1 MKNNRKAVSPIIGT
15 ILLVAM
21 TIILVAVVGTFVF
34 GLGTHVEQPPKVQ
47 FELKDSIDRID
58 ENHARDLIATL
69 THVKGDPIACEE
81 IQIIVKDKTNGETWV
96 LELDGNVYESDSIAH
111 TFYMFYDPSKDGRTP
126 VILVFGMNSREPLP
140 VSRVIFNK
148 TQVGPEYYVRNDGML
163 MPGDTVVLME
173 GNVTL
178 SGFIGDFNPTKFTRS
193 NERYLTRWLANVTL
207 DLENQL
213 GFTFRDI
220 WNSSN
225 TPAEIE
231 VTIIHIP
238 TRTTIWQ
245 GSVIVR

>member
-47 FELKDSIDRID
+47 FELKDSVDRIND
-58 ENHARDLIATL
+58 NDARDLIATL
-69 THVKGDPIACEE
+69 THVEGDPIACEE

-111 TFYMFYDPSKDGRTP
+111 TFYMFYDPSRDGRTP
-126 VILVFGMNSREPLP
+126 VILVFGENSKEPLP

-148 TQVGPEYYVRNDGML
+148 TQVGPEYYVRSDGVL

-178 SGFIGDFNPTKFTRS
+178 SGFIGNNVDFTGS
-193 NERYLTRWLANVTL
+193 NERYLTRWLANVAS
-207 DLENQL
+207 NL
-213 GFTFRDI
+213 GFTFKDI
-220 WNSSN
+220 WNPSN